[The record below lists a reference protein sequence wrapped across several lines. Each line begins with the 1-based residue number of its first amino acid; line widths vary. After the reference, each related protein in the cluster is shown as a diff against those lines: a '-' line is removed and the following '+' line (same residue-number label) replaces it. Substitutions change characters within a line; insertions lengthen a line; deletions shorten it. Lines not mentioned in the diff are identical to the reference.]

1 MFIICFLR
9 RCLATK
15 YMFNGNINL
24 RELVCNSRNP
34 DPRRVSKGGSELRPM
49 TPFPRIPRI
58 KFRLQ
63 NGMSNFVRRRGA
75 REPYLSKPSR
85 PPFKFDA
92 LKSRGFVY
100 AKRSFFA
107 NSCGFVYAR
116 RTFSKKRSAGPTIYT
131 NSRSTALAAV
141 MLIISFPRFLVA
153 ASIFQW

>member
-1 MFIICFLR
+1 M
-9 RCLATK
+9 
-15 YMFNGNINL
+15 
-24 RELVCNSRNP
+24 CNSRNP

-58 KFRLQ
+58 PRIKFRLQ

-75 REPYLSKPSR
+75 QEPYLSKPSR

-100 AKRSFFA
+100 AKRSFSQKVVVLFMRDA
-107 NSCGFVYAR
+107 HFQ
-116 RTFSKKRSAGPTIYT
+116 KKRSAGPTIYT

-141 MLIISFPRFLVA
+141 MLIDFERFSGEIVMILE
-153 ASIFQW
+153 STYSS

>member
-1 MFIICFLR
+1 MAQFL
-9 RCLATK
+9 
-15 YMFNGNINL
+15 FGNICVIKAPTKQPQILFFENVFSSRPQNPAHNL

-58 KFRLQ
+58 PRIKFRLQ

-75 REPYLSKPSR
+75 QEPYLSKPSR

-100 AKRSFFA
+100 AKRSFSQTVVVLFTRDA
-107 NSCGFVYAR
+107 HFQKNAR
-116 RTFSKKRSAGPTIYT
+116 RDQLYT
-131 NSRSTALAAV
+131 QT
-141 MLIISFPRFLVA
+141 PD
-153 ASIFQW
+153 QPP

>member
-1 MFIICFLR
+1 MRLKHIH
-9 RCLATK
+9 
-15 YMFNGNINL
+15 L

-49 TPFPRIPRI
+49 TPFPRIPGIPGIPRIPRI

-75 REPYLSKPSR
+75 QEPYLSKPSR

-100 AKRSFFA
+100 AKQSFSQTVVVLFMRDA
-107 NSCGFVYAR
+107 HFQKNAR
-116 RTFSKKRSAGPTIYT
+116 RDQLYT
-131 NSRSTALAAV
+131 QT
-141 MLIISFPRFLVA
+141 PD
-153 ASIFQW
+153 QPP

>member
-1 MFIICFLR
+1 MCKEE
-9 RCLATK
+9 CLLLYTVLLH
-15 YMFNGNINL
+15 YYFYHYSNL

-58 KFRLQ
+58 PRIKFRLQ

-75 REPYLSKPSR
+75 QEPYLSKPSR

-100 AKRSFFA
+100 AKRSFSQTVVVLFTRDA
-107 NSCGFVYAR
+107 HFQKNAR
-116 RTFSKKRSAGPTIYT
+116 RDQLYT
-131 NSRSTALAAV
+131 QTPDQIGRAHV
-141 MLIISFPRFLVA
+141 
-153 ASIFQW
+153 